1 MIIADNRIK
10 AAACILPVAQ
20 ATNLPKEMG
29 LRHRSGLGMSI
40 ETDALIIIVSEER
53 GKISVAQNGKIEANV
68 TAEELQQIL
77 SKEREVKN
85 YC

>member
-1 MIIADNRIK
+1 
-10 AAACILPVAQ
+10 
-20 ATNLPKEMG
+20 
-29 LRHRSGLGMSI
+29 MSI

>member
-1 MIIADNRIK
+1 
-10 AAACILPVAQ
+10 
-20 ATNLPKEMG
+20 
-29 LRHRSGLGMSI
+29 MSL

-53 GKISVAQNGKIEANV
+53 GKISVAHKGKLSINV

-77 SKEREVKN
+77 SGEREVTN